1 MRTGVSRGFVAVS
14 AAGAA
19 VIHGATAAT
28 TSDGGVGAV
37 LVVAGVAEPTIAAGA
52 AVGARWLPLARTDAL
67 LLVTPV
73 LVAATLP
80 VPARAATL
88 QPSGANDRVRWP
100 HRPRRALRLTPTS
113 ATPQGRWPD
122 R

>member
-1 MRTGVSRGFVAVS
+1 MRTGMSRGFVAVS

-88 QPSGANDRVRWP
+88 QPS
-100 HRPRRALRLTPTS
+100 
-113 ATPQGRWPD
+113 
-122 R
+122 